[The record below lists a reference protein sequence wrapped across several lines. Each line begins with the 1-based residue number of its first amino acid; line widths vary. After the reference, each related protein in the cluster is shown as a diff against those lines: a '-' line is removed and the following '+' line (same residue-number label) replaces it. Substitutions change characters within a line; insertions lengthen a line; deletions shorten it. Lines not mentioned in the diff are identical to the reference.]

1 VGYHAVELLCRLGET
16 VVVLANQAPADRRA
30 RAEAAGVR
38 FVIGDARDDRLLAEA
53 GLATAKA
60 ILAATDRDLVNVEI
74 ALDAR
79 RERPDLPVV
88 LRLFDQALARQLEGA
103 FGLRRAVG
111 SSALASPSFAA
122 AALGDAV
129 IASFAADGEA
139 YVAGRLP
146 PGAANRKLPA
156 GVEGLVPFATEDAE
170 GGCVPCSETASS
182 PPPSGRLLVFGR
194 KADWDRL
201 TSTRRKA
208 RGGHPKRWPISRR
221 LARLSALWRDE
232 PLALRVVTLSVVLL
246 IPAAALVAYALG
258 LSPADAVFFAV
269 TSLHGEA
276 AFAEGQPPHLKM
288 YEILLMVLGSVSV
301 AVLYSLLVD
310 WIIGARLRKLL
321 GGLPMPRSGHVVVA
335 GLGHVGLRVIDELAE
350 LGVPAVAVE
359 VDAEA
364 PLLSAVRAKAAV
376 VTGDARLG
384 DTLERAGIAGAR
396 AIVAATEDDAVN
408 FGIALAARE
417 LNPSLQAVLRLQ
429 DHGFAAKVSAVLG
442 LGVFLGSARLAA
454 PTYVAALLTPGVL
467 RAFVV
472 GDHLYGVV
480 RSAERET
487 FPGVLSWPLAPSW
500 GP

>member
-1 VGYHAVELLCRLGET
+1 
-16 VVVLANQAPADRRA
+16 
-30 RAEAAGVR
+30 
-38 FVIGDARDDRLLAEA
+38 
-53 GLATAKA
+53 
-60 ILAATDRDLVNVEI
+60 
-74 ALDAR
+74 
-79 RERPDLPVV
+79 
-88 LRLFDQALARQLEGA
+88 
-103 FGLRRAVG
+103 
-111 SSALASPSFAA
+111 
-122 AALGDAV
+122 
-129 IASFAADGEA
+129 
-139 YVAGRLP
+139 
-146 PGAANRKLPA
+146 
-156 GVEGLVPFATEDAE
+156 
-170 GGCVPCSETASS
+170 
-182 PPPSGRLLVFGR
+182 
-194 KADWDRL
+194 
-201 TSTRRKA
+201 
-208 RGGHPKRWPISRR
+208 
-221 LARLSALWRDE
+221 
-232 PLALRVVTLSVVLL
+232 
-246 IPAAALVAYALG
+246 
-258 LSPADAVFFAV
+258 
-269 TSLHGEA
+269 
-276 AFAEGQPPHLKM
+276 
-288 YEILLMVLGSVSV
+288 
-301 AVLYSLLVD
+301 
-310 WIIGARLRKLL
+310 
-321 GGLPMPRSGHVVVA
+321 
-335 GLGHVGLRVIDELAE
+335 VGLRVIDELAE